1 MILEELKKIDYSEKS
16 LKKFGITFCI
26 IFLVISII
34 LYHKDFDY
42 YYYYFLVA
50 SFLFLV
56 ITFVNVK
63 ILKPVYKAWITFS
76 ILLGI
81 ISTNII
87 LTATFFL
94 IITPLGLILRLMG
107 KDLLD
112 IKINRDK
119 KSYWNYRNQINYKK
133 EYSERQY

>member
-1 MILEELKKIDYSEKS
+1 MILEEIEKIDLSEKS

-26 IFLVISII
+26 IFLVISGI
-34 LYHKDFDY
+34 LYLKNLDI
-42 YYYYFLVA
+42 YYYFLVV
-50 SFLFLV
+50 SFLLLV
-56 ITFVNVK
+56 ISFVNVK
-63 ILKPVYKAWITFS
+63 ILKPVYKACITFS
-76 ILLGI
+76 IILGI

-112 IKINRDK
+112 IKINKDK
-119 KSYWNYRNQINYKK
+119 KSYWNYRNQIDYKK